1 LKGFFNSVHP
11 RHGDFKLVALPLKMK
26 PIQSEIMKIKSS
38 LLAGVS
44 VLAACAWLSSG
55 CASNETASSR
65 TPTATAPAPIAAPA
79 AASAKVALKFVKAD
93 SEETASED
101 GKGANAVDGDPNT
114 FWHTQYQDA
123 TPECPHEI
131 IIELTPPS
139 TIKGF
144 TYLPRQDDTENGT
157 IKDYEF
163 YVSDDGKDFGQA
175 VSKGTFESG
184 KEKKTVTFQ
193 AKKCRF
199 IKLKALSEIN
209 DGAWTS
215 AAEIGVVPND

>member
-1 LKGFFNSVHP
+1 
-11 RHGDFKLVALPLKMK
+11 M
-26 PIQSEIMKIKSS
+26 
-38 LLAGVS
+38 
-44 VLAACAWLSSG
+44 
-55 CASNETASSR
+55 
-65 TPTATAPAPIAAPA
+65 
-79 AASAKVALKFVKAD
+79 
-93 SEETASED
+93 
-101 GKGANAVDGDPNT
+101 DGDPNT
-114 FWHTQYQDA
+114 IWHTQWQDA

-144 TYLPRQDDTENGT
+144 TYLPRQDDNENGT

-175 VSKGTFESG
+175 VSKGTFEGG
-184 KEKKTVTFQ
+184 KEKKTVAFQ

-199 IKLKALSEIN
+199 IKFKALSEIN

-215 AAEIGVVPND
+215 AAEIGVVQ